1 MYIAAIRACLILS
14 ITLGKLAATCGRYM
28 HSIFSCCLPIAR
40 WYTNAYQAFHMA
52 GAFLTVQRTTTH

>member
-28 HSIFSCCLPIAR
+28 HSIFSCCLLIAR
-40 WYTNAYQAFHMA
+40 WYTDAYQAFHMA
-52 GAFLTVQRTTTH
+52 GAFLTAQHTVTR